1 MSLSD
6 EILDN
11 KGTVVNTTKISEY
24 NYPLKFEFKIGTLS
38 NDFIAKDAQGKPL
51 VYVRSKLFKLKED
64 IQVFATEKKEE
75 VLFTIKADRII
86 DFNASYAF
94 MNEEGEHIGHVGRKG
109 AKSLLKAHYEIY
121 DDQKTP
127 EFLIKE
133 ENPWAKFWDAML
145 GEVPILSMFTGYMF
159 NPRYAIKRTGSEEVI
174 MRLSKEKSFF
184 GRRFKLEKLGELEEG
199 EDERLILGLMMMS
212 LLERR
217 RG

>member
-11 KGTVVNTTKISEY
+11 KGTVVNTTKISDY
-24 NYPLKFEFKIGTLS
+24 DYPLQFEFKIGTLS
-38 NDFIAKDAQGKPL
+38 NDFIAKDASGKTL

-94 MNEEGEHIGHVGRKG
+94 ANDEGEFIGQVGRKG

-127 EFLIKE
+127 EFLIQE
-133 ENPWAKFWDAML
+133 ENPWAKFWDAL
-145 GEVPILSMFTGYMF
+145 LCEIPIISMFTGYMF
-159 NPRYAIKRTGSEEVI
+159 NPRYGIKRTNSEEAI

-184 GRRFKLEKLGELEEG
+184 GRRFKLEKIGELEEG

>member
-1 MSLSD
+1 MSITD

-24 NYPLKFEFKIGTLS
+24 NYPLQFEFKIGTMS
-38 NDFIAKDAQGKPL
+38 NDFIAKDASGKTL

-86 DFNASYAF
+86 DFNACYAF
-94 MNEEGEHIGHVGRKG
+94 ADDEGEIVGQIGRKG

-121 DDQKTP
+121 DNQKKP
-127 EFLIKE
+127 EFLIQE
-133 ENPWAKFWDAML
+133 ENPWAKFWDALL
-145 GEVPILSMFTGYMF
+145 GEIPILSLFTGYMF
-159 NPRYAIKRTGSEEVI
+159 NPRYSIKRIGSEETV

-184 GRRFKLEKLGELEEG
+184 GRRFKLEKLEELQGG